1 MICKHCG
8 AEIADTANFCTT
20 CGQAVSVLT
29 SAEEPKMQANIPA
42 ASVASESATGKKS
55 CKKAK
60 RFRPKWLIVIM
71 GISLFIL
78 IGVLLY
84 NSNDT
89 KKGSN
94 NDYSNRKHTVHTD
107 YPDAVLYSKYGDITV
122 EDAIDELIARYEND
136 VWGADSLR
144 ILKFG
149 TVTSA
154 ELDFEYTGIDTM
166 YAIFHIEISDQEDD
180 NLYLYEANVKYLQEG
195 YYGEYTYKLL
205 SCGLGPKK
213 V

>member
-1 MICKHCG
+1 MFCKYCG
-8 AEIADTANFCTT
+8 AQMADSDKFCAT
-20 CGQAVSVLT
+20 CGRA
-29 SAEEPKMQANIPA
+29 QANVPSVPTTSEPA
-42 ASVASESATGKKS
+42 TVIDDKKKF
-55 CKKAK
+55 KK
-60 RFRPKWLIVIM
+60 FHPKWLVITVC
-71 GISLFIL
+71 IPLLIL
-78 IGVLLY
+78 IGVLIF
-84 NSNDT
+84 NGNDT
-89 KKGSN
+89 DNGSN